1 MDLAQWISQNEN
13 LIYKIAGYFNDYGNI
28 EDLYQAGCIGVIKA
42 SKNYDENR
50 GTKFSSFAYPYILGE
65 MKDLVR
71 KNNPVKI
78 SKEIFSLN
86 KKVAEAKSSLMQAF
100 LREPTIEELSV
111 YLEMDEAD
119 IEEIL
124 NYNFFVSSIDSTY
137 GDTNMLMEEVISDE
151 NVDIDTLIMIKTMI
165 SNLEEPER
173 SIMIKRYYEDM
184 TQTEVANSLG
194 LKQTFVSR
202 HEAKVLK
209 HLRKTI

>member
-28 EDLYQAGCIGVIKA
+28 EDLYQAGCIGAIKA